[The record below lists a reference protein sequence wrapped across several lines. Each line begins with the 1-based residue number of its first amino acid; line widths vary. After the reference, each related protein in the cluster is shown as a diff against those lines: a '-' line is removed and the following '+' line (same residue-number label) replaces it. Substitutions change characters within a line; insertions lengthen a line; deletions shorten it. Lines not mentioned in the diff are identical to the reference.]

1 MQLFQW
7 ILATAFGLFI
17 GAAISLSIF
26 SKKLNDSNNLGD
38 STSTFDDVCSGRV
51 MFTHRRQYD
60 SAKYKQGFFKD
71 HGYLSYS
78 RQGIKNNYSDQA
90 EDEIP
95 DELPEVD
102 IPLFKPLT

>member
-1 MQLFQW
+1 MQVFQW
-7 ILATAFGLFI
+7 ILATALGLFC
-17 GAAISLSIF
+17 GTAISLYIF
-26 SKKLNDSNNLGD
+26 SKKLNDSNNIGD

-51 MFTHRRQYD
+51 MFTHRGEYD
-60 SAKYKQGFFKD
+60 STNYKQAFFKD
-71 HGYLSYS
+71 YGYASYGRKGVKS
-78 RQGIKNNYSDQA
+78 NFSDLG